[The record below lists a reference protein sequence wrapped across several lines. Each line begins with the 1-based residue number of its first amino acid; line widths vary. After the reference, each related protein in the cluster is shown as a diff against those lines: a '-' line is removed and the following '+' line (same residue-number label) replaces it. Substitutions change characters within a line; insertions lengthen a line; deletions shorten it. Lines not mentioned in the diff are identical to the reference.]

1 MDNYGRKPVALAGVV
16 IYMIGAAMAALATTP
31 TVFVASRLLQGVAVC
46 CTAVVAFSG
55 VRDRLNG
62 DDAARAYGFLNG
74 TLNIIPA
81 LAPLLGGL
89 LAEAFGWR
97 APFWFLVCYALAV
110 LVLIALRLPETR
122 PADTVR
128 VKGLPVRQYARILS
142 DRNFLSFAVVNS
154 GAMGMALTYVSLAPN
169 VLMGTAELT
178 PLQFSLV
185 FGANGFWIML
195 VSYFANRII
204 HKVGRPICLATGGV
218 LMGIGCIGLLL
229 GVSLLSGAAQTHWL
243 AYMLPVAFACAG
255 LAFVM
260 GPATSYALEPYSNE
274 AGVASALVGFVQM
287 AGGAALGLLAMAM
300 PLPPKLSLALVM
312 LAGCLLALHAR
323 QRSKQIKSQL
333 KKIA

>member
-1 MDNYGRKPVALAGVV
+1 M
-16 IYMIGAAMAALATTP
+16 
-31 TVFVASRLLQGVAVC
+31 
-46 CTAVVAFSG
+46 
-55 VRDRLNG
+55 
-62 DDAARAYGFLNG
+62 
-74 TLNIIPA
+74 
-81 LAPLLGGL
+81 
-89 LAEAFGWR
+89 
-97 APFWFLVCYALAV
+97 
-110 LVLIALRLPETR
+110 
-122 PADTVR
+122 
-128 VKGLPVRQYARILS
+128 RQYARILS

-169 VLMGTAELT
+169 VLMGTAGLT

-195 VSYFANRII
+195 VSFFANRII